1 MTADLPETTWGAG
14 EYAQMAERL
23 AGGGTG
29 AADGAEVHAGDRVLD
44 VGCGTGNAALLAA
57 SRGASV
63 VGVDFEPRL
72 LALARDRAA
81 DAGAEVEWLQGDVA
95 ALPVPDEAFDVLLSV
110 FGVMYGPDHARATRE
125 LHRVCAPQARL
136 MLAAWTP
143 GSFMPAM
150 GGKLA
155 PYLPPRPAGGSSP
168 ARWGDE
174 RALTELLGQADVT
187 TQTLERDHVELA
199 FVDRDDAVGFLVR
212 TAGNVMA
219 ERSRLECEG
228 HWDELLTELGAFVAE
243 RDEDSGDRVCLR
255 LEYLLARA
263 DRSS

>member
-1 MTADLPETTWGAG
+1 MTAELPLTTWGAG

-23 AGGGTG
+23 AGVARRVVD
-29 AADGAEVHAGDRVLD
+29 AAGVRAGDRVLD
-44 VGCGTGNAALLAA
+44 VACGTGNAALLAA

-72 LALARDRAA
+72 LALARGRAA

-95 ALPVPDEAFDVLLSV
+95 ALPVPDDAFDVVLSV
-110 FGVMYGPDHARATRE
+110 FGVMYGSDQAGAARE
-125 LHRVCAPQARL
+125 LHRACAPQGRL
-136 MLAAWTP
+136 VLAAWTP

-155 PYLPPRPAGGSSP
+155 TYLHPPPAGGSSP

-174 RALTELLGQADVT
+174 RALTALLGQAGVT
-187 TQTLERDHVELA
+187 TQALERDHVELA
-199 FVDRDDAVGFLVR
+199 FVDRDDAVGFLVH
-212 TAGNVMA
+212 TAGHVMA
-219 ERSRLECEG
+219 ERSRLEREG
-228 HWDELLTELGAFVAE
+228 RWHELLAELGAFVAE
-243 RDEDSGDRVCLR
+243 RNEESGDRVRLR

-263 DRSS
+263 ERSA